1 MEEREKMT
9 IWAFAKI
16 DDTKARKAVYESIKN
31 GKSRFGWS
39 SNDKDNLKKYWNG
52 KHAFLLSIKARD
64 WIVHVN
70 MPKWGMCVVA
80 KVVGEYDFD
89 DGVKC
94 SWGNDFRHNIPID
107 VETIVEFD
115 RRSVEILP
123 TVNLNPRQRYQR
135 VYAVVDFLRSIENV
149 KTNAVK
155 NKKDEDETK
164 GIFFL
169 KEKSNDILKKITT
182 LIHEN
187 HKGKNL
193 ERYFARVFRQMP
205 NVVDVNE
212 NGFGWKKDYGADLIV
227 TTSTAISNI
236 QFENKIVV
244 QIKSYTGVHYDLNA
258 VRQVETAIEKFDAS
272 AGIII
277 TTATKTKE
285 LEKKVEEVSQK
296 IDKQIELIAG
306 EDVAKFVIKYDKEQT
321 LIFNLNY

>member
-70 MPKWGMCVVA
+70 MPKWGMCVAA

-89 DGVKC
+89 
-94 SWGNDFRHNIPID
+94 
-107 VETIVEFD
+107 
-115 RRSVEILP
+115 RRPVEILP
-123 TVNLNPRQRYQR
+123 TANLNPRQRYQR

>member
-1 MEEREKMT
+1 MT

-16 DDTKARKAVYESIKN
+16 DDINVRKAVYESIKN

-39 SNDKDNLKKYWNG
+39 SNDEDNLKKHWNG
-52 KHAFLLSIKARD
+52 KHAFLLSIKPGD

-70 MPKWGMCVVA
+70 MPKWGMCVAA

-94 SWGNDFRHNIPID
+94 SWGNDFRNNIPID
-107 VETIVEFD
+107 VETIVEFN

-135 VYAVVDFLRSIENV
+135 VYAVADFLQSIENI
-149 KTNAVK
+149 KTNAVQ
-155 NKKDEDETK
+155 NKKTEDETK

-169 KEKSNDILKKITT
+169 KEKSNGILKKITT

-193 ERYFARVFRQMP
+193 ERYFARVFRQIP

-212 NGFGWKKDYGADLIV
+212 NGFGWKTDYGADLIV
-227 TTSTAISNI
+227 TTSTTISNI

-244 QIKSYTGVHYDLNA
+244 QIKSYTGAHYDLNA
-258 VRQVETAIEKFDAS
+258 VRQVETAIEKFNAS

-277 TTATKTKE
+277 TTATRTKD

-296 IDKQIELIAG
+296 IDKPIELIAG
-306 EDVAKFVIKYDKEQT
+306 EDVAKFVIKYDKEQS
-321 LIFNLNY
+321 LIFDLNY